1 MKPKKEIT
9 ENDIDEP
16 IVDPFGSK
24 LRLTLPARLL
34 PRRPQNGDGGE
45 SVSYKKRKRSVRL
58 HEPSTKAMDA
68 VKPQTEKPL
77 KMDELPLVLKK
88 NTQFSKKLRLN
99 YSKVKE
105 IRSKKLSDRHRE
117 PELFL
122 SIL

>member
-1 MKPKKEIT
+1 
-9 ENDIDEP
+9 
-16 IVDPFGSK
+16 
-24 LRLTLPARLL
+24 
-34 PRRPQNGDGGE
+34 
-45 SVSYKKRKRSVRL
+45 
-58 HEPSTKAMDA
+58 MDA